1 MYSKGYGE
9 SEQDFAAYMGHMWGG
24 LDLYIYIYIYH
35 HAQLT
40 VDYWR
45 LEHVVRFKHKIS
57 YILQAP
63 NSVSPLFFLF
73 S

>member
-9 SEQDFAAYMGHMWGG
+9 SEQYFAAYTGHMWGFG
-24 LDLYIYIYIYH
+24 LYH

-57 YILQAP
+57 YIQQAP